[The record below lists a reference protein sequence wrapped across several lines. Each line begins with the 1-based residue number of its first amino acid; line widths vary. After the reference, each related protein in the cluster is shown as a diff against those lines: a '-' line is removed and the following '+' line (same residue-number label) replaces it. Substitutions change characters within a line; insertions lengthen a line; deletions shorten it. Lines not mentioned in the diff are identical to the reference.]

1 MTRLLLLTMR
11 NYFNLKHIS
20 YIDMRS
26 SDKFATFKGIG
37 QLAEKI
43 VEMKNDISLDSFPP
57 NILLKELFQNH

>member
-1 MTRLLLLTMR
+1 
-11 NYFNLKHIS
+11 LKHIS

-43 VEMKNDISLDSFPP
+43 VEMKNDISLDNFPP